1 MCGNP
6 PLSHPKNIGIKMIA
20 RPLLCHAS
28 GQRKRQAQPAIL
40 ETGRI
45 SCPALQVSHAL
56 IYELFTVHCAASA
69 NESWT
74 LPMKKGLGYC
84 KQKLNVTGKMDTSD
98 GDGEDRET
106 LADRLEEQQRAWK
119 VLFWN

>member
-1 MCGNP
+1 
-6 PLSHPKNIGIKMIA
+6 
-20 RPLLCHAS
+20 
-28 GQRKRQAQPAIL
+28 
-40 ETGRI
+40 
-45 SCPALQVSHAL
+45 
-56 IYELFTVHCAASA
+56 
-69 NESWT
+69 
-74 LPMKKGLGYC
+74 MKKGLGYC